1 MRISDWSSDVC
12 SSDLAAA
19 VAITVVIIAITIA
32 RSVVAA
38 AITVVVAVIT
48 VVVAARQN
56 RGEAAEDDSAGD
68 DFTRADPVAV
78 IAVARGCGSG
88 AHQHRAGGGR
98 TNCGPGQVGLDSH
111 GSVSSINA
119 GGMGAARSEE
129 HTAELQSL
137 MRSSY

>member
-32 RSVVAA
+32 RIVVAA
-38 AITVVVAVIT
+38 AITVVVAVVT

-68 DFTRADPVAV
+68 AFARAAPVAV
-78 IAVARGCGSG
+78 IAGARGGGSG
-88 AHQHRAGGGR
+88 APQHRPGRGR
-98 TNCGPGQVGLDSH
+98 TTCGPCQVGLESH
-111 GSVSSINA
+111 GSGTSTTPR
-119 GGMGAARSEE
+119 GMGGSG
-129 HTAELQSL
+129 
-137 MRSSY
+137 

>member
-1 MRISDWSSDVC
+1 MTYCMSSSYLIMLLFYSSRIRH
-12 SSDLAAA
+12 
-19 VAITVVIIAITIA
+19 TICELVTGVHTCA
-32 RSVVAA
+32 LP
-38 AITVVVAVIT
+38 ILT

-56 RGEAAEDDSAGD
+56 RGEASEDDSAGD
-68 DFTRADPVAV
+68 DFARADPVAV

-119 GGMGAARSEE
+119 GGLGAAC
-129 HTAELQSL
+129 
-137 MRSSY
+137 